1 MTTYTII
8 LLLLLAAAIMPMNLE
23 NRFTRD
29 ELTEMG
35 IRLDPS
41 STVETR

>member
-1 MTTYTII
+1 MATYTII
-8 LLLLLAAAIMPMNLE
+8 LLLLLAVTIMPMNLE

-35 IRLDPS
+35 IRLDQS
-41 STVETR
+41 STTQT